1 MQMQIKLEQTRSR
14 ASVDEVDADKA
25 RVDQVDVDQAMV
37 DIYKIDQAITYGLP
51 LVNHTCVC
59 VGYDQFCNNSF
70 QGMF

>member
-1 MQMQIKLEQTRSR
+1 
-14 ASVDEVDADKA
+14 
-25 RVDQVDVDQAMV
+25 VDVDQAMV